1 MPLVVAEGNYL
12 LLEGPAWQHAR
23 ETIDEVWLL
32 APDESQRLVQLIG
45 ATASRADLVVNL
57 TDRLP

>member
-1 MPLVVAEGNYL
+1 VTEGNYL
-12 LLEGPAWQHAR
+12 LLEGAAWQHAR
-23 ETIDEVWLL
+23 ETIDEVRFL

-45 ATASRADLVVNL
+45 EPASRTDLVVNL